1 MLVRELM
8 DDSDTG
14 DGTAA
19 VPFLEKNRPQP
30 LVVVFPVVKERAP
43 QLAFAHG
50 AHFSKGAIA
59 TAVLDGHTRFQ
70 SVRADGREYE
80 IARQARAVEPVS
92 VGNRTSVETEC
103 DDWKGRMPLRQPSG
117 PAA

>member
-8 DDSDTG
+8 DDPDTG

-50 AHFSKGAIA
+50 PHFSKGAIA

-70 SVRADGREYE
+70 PVRADGREYE
-80 IARQARAVEPVS
+80 IERQARAVNEHA
-92 VGNRTSVETEC
+92 GAA
-103 DDWKGRMPLRQPSG
+103 
-117 PAA
+117 PAQRPDRLGAAGSIN